1 MLAFYAVPLIVVWT
15 IYLGMRKKVD
25 THSRSTQAEAKEAGL
40 TEPASLHPLIDP
52 VKCLGC
58 GACVRACPEVMSG
71 HHVLGII
78 DDKATYIE
86 KLKSKR
92 QKYDGII
99 HSNVRVKVFGGDT
112 AVLTARMR
120 MHGTNQSGPFDDQLL
135 LIHVWVK
142 VNGAWQLAAHQ
153 TTKLQ

>member
-1 MLAFYAVPLIVVWT
+1 MKLLLLATVLVMTATVAFAAVEDEVKDADMQWAAAAKAGDTAKLEKLLSNDLI
-15 IYLGMRKKVD
+15 Y
-25 THSRSTQAEAKEAGL
+25 THAT
-40 TEPASLHPLIDP
+40 
-52 VKCLGC
+52 
-58 GACVRACPEVMSG
+58 
-71 HHVLGII
+71 GII

-92 QKYDGII
+92 QKYDGIV

-112 AVLTARMR
+112 AILTARMR
-120 MHGTNQSGPFDDQLL
+120 MHGTNQAGPFDDQLL

>member
-1 MLAFYAVPLIVVWT
+1 MDGMKSLLLWT
-15 IYLGMRKKVD
+15 ILALAAAPAALAAVEDEIKDADMQWAAAAKAGDAAKLDRLLSNDLIY
-25 THSRSTQAEAKEAGL
+25 THAT
-40 TEPASLHPLIDP
+40 
-52 VKCLGC
+52 
-58 GACVRACPEVMSG
+58 
-71 HHVLGII
+71 GII
-78 DDKATYIE
+78 DDKAAYIE

-120 MHGTNQSGPFDDQLL
+120 MHGTNQSGAFDDQLL

-142 VNGAWQLAAHQ
+142 VNSSWQLAAHQ

>member
-1 MLAFYAVPLIVVWT
+1 MKSLLLCTMLVLAAAASAFAAVEDEIKDADMQWAAAAKAGDAAKLEKLLSSDLI
-15 IYLGMRKKVD
+15 Y
-25 THSRSTQAEAKEAGL
+25 THAT
-40 TEPASLHPLIDP
+40 
-52 VKCLGC
+52 
-58 GACVRACPEVMSG
+58 
-71 HHVLGII
+71 GII

-92 QKYDGII
+92 QKYDGIV

-120 MHGTNQSGPFDDQLL
+120 MHGTNQAGPFDDQLL

-142 VNGAWQLAAHQ
+142 ANGAWKLAAHQ

>member
-1 MLAFYAVPLIVVWT
+1 MDGMKSLLLCAILAVAGPAAAPAAIDDEVRNADTQWAAAAKAGDTARLDKLLSNDLI
-15 IYLGMRKKVD
+15 Y
-25 THSRSTQAEAKEAGL
+25 THAT
-40 TEPASLHPLIDP
+40 
-52 VKCLGC
+52 
-58 GACVRACPEVMSG
+58 
-71 HHVLGII
+71 GII
-78 DDKATYIE
+78 DDKAAYLE

-92 QKYDGII
+92 QKYDGID

-120 MHGTNQSGPFDDQLL
+120 MHGTNQSGPFDDQVLM
-135 LIHVWVK
+135 IHVWVK

>member
-1 MLAFYAVPLIVVWT
+1 MKSLLLCAILAV
-15 IYLGMRKKVD
+15 
-25 THSRSTQAEAKEAGL
+25 AG
-40 TEPASLHPLIDP
+40 ASLAVAAVEDEIKAADMQWAAAAKSGDPARLEKLLSNDLIYTH
-52 VKCLGC
+52 
-58 GACVRACPEVMSG
+58 AT
-71 HHVLGII
+71 GII
-78 DDKATYIE
+78 DDKAAYIE

-92 QKYDGII
+92 QKYDGIE

-135 LIHVWVK
+135 MIHVWVK

>member
-1 MLAFYAVPLIVVWT
+1 MN
-15 IYLGMRKKVD
+15 GMRSLLLCTILALADATFAVAAVEDEIKDADMQWAAAAKAGD
-25 THSRSTQAEAKEAGL
+25 TAKLERL
-40 TEPASLHPLIDP
+40 LSNDLIYTH
-52 VKCLGC
+52 
-58 GACVRACPEVMSG
+58 AT
-71 HHVLGII
+71 GII

-99 HSNVRVKVFGGDT
+99 HSNVRVKAFGKDT

-120 MHGTNQSGPFDDQLL
+120 MHGTNQAGPFDDQLL

>member
-1 MLAFYAVPLIVVWT
+1 MFGLQRRVCYHNPGKSMKPGGGKGLPNDLI
-15 IYLGMRKKVD
+15 Y
-25 THSRSTQAEAKEAGL
+25 THAT
-40 TEPASLHPLIDP
+40 
-52 VKCLGC
+52 
-58 GACVRACPEVMSG
+58 
-71 HHVLGII
+71 GII
-78 DDKATYIE
+78 DDKAAYIE

-112 AVLTARMR
+112 AILTARMR
-120 MHGTNQSGPFDDQLL
+120 MHGTNQSGAFDDQLL

-142 VNGAWQLAAHQ
+142 LNGSWQLAAHQ